1 VIFDTHSGVFSYLSY
16 RDPNLLKTLDVYHGT
31 GDFLRELEMDDDT
44 LTKSII
50 GTIGDVDSYQLPD
63 AKGYSSMLRYLLGI
77 TDEERQRR
85 REEIL
90 STSLTNFKEFAEAI
104 DAVKDKGVTVAVAS
118 PDDVAAANN
127 ERPNYFQVKKA
138 L

>member
-1 VIFDTHSGVFSYLSY
+1 M
-16 RDPNLLKTLDVYHGT
+16 LKTLDVYDGT
-31 GDFLRELEMDDDT
+31 GDFLRELEMDNDT
-44 LTKSII
+44 LTKAII

-77 TDEERQRR
+77 TEEERQRR

-90 STSLTNFKEFAEAI
+90 STSLKDFKEFVDAME
-104 DAVKDKGVTVAVAS
+104 AVKDRGVTVAVAS
-118 PDDVAAANN
+118 PEHVDAANK
-127 ERPNYFQVKKA
+127 ERFNFFQVKKA